1 MTQTHTAGP
10 KRLEKA
16 RRYRQLLVGFPVGGA
31 VIAIFLR
38 EILGYPLVSEA
49 VYWVGIVGFLAV
61 WVGTS
66 VTLFDERDQ
75 ALERRASKLTL
86 TIFAPVLVVAASLAR
101 VLPKVSDVTMPE
113 AIWPALYAFVALYAV
128 FAVVYLTL
136 RSRT

>member
-1 MTQTHTAGP
+1 MTQTHATGP

-31 VIAIFLR
+31 IIAILLR
-38 EILGYPLVSEA
+38 EVLGYPLVSEA

-61 WVGTS
+61 WLGTS
-66 VTLFDERDQ
+66 VTLFDERDH
-75 ALERRASKLTL
+75 ALERRASQLTL

-101 VLPKVSDVTMPE
+101 VLPKVSDVAVPD
-113 AIWPALYAFVALYAV
+113 AVWPALYAFVALYAV
-128 FAVVYLTL
+128 FGIVYLTL